1 MKEPCSLLIYSYLFF
16 ASGILCDRKLER
28 RQAVS
33 SCSVNP
39 EDMFYCSNGL
49 CIEWSWVCDGR
60 KDCSDGSDETKEL
73 CAQYEYGPN
82 TTTNCGRVYSNRPQY
97 IQNDMFEIVGTAPW
111 YALIS
116 RQSKEMIEYRLSCGG
131 SIIAPNVVI
140 SGAECFWE
148 DVMFSNKILVQDN
161 KIIVTAID
169 NNNLHQINS
178 VEIIYVKEGYN
189 GKHGSYAEDIAIIV
203 LVEKFLFSND
213 FAPVC
218 IDWNSIYKVENG
230 DTGMVSLWNK
240 KNDSQILV
248 LLERSVQFINP
259 ITCRSIKPD
268 VFDQYVTI
276 DKFCSNFTQ
285 EKEIS
290 AEDLGT
296 GISFLH
302 FNSYYLTGIHSVNS
316 YDLSKTSEPV
326 LGFTDIK
333 YHVQWIRGVLNKHFI
348 GSSCVLPT
356 VEGVV
361 YSYEGSNDILSHGT
375 LINNKLTVIENCEVG
390 YHKAYTY
397 SFRYCLG
404 RGKWLS
410 NFDKLCFKMC
420 PPLES
425 DSLDIKCSHNCKY
438 TNCSNLSIPDTI
450 AIPSCKPTYIAPI
463 GIDAAPLELH
473 CQSNGTWNKQLYSC
487 NPYCGRVYIQNQVL
501 VENGEKALVGTA
513 PWNVG
518 IYQLKQK
525 NYNYDLICGGSIIAP
540 NLVITA
546 AHCFW
551 QKGML
556 SNNISINNGLY
567 KIAVG
572 KYDRNFT
579 IIDNDFTQIMNV
591 EIIYLKEGYNG
602 PTGFHAEDI
611 AFIVLQN
618 RVSFNNDVLPVCID
632 WNGKYNVVNG
642 DQGKIVSWGK
652 TKTGISSPI
661 LLESSLPYI
670 DHSSCRNIY
679 TNGFEACIL
688 TDDKFCAG
696 SALGQGVCEGDSGA
710 GLSFLHSNSY
720 YLTGI
725 ASVND
730 PNTNNSIATFT
741 EIKYHIQWIRG
752 LYNKYNYI

>member
-1 MKEPCSLLIYSYLFF
+1 MKNTCSWLIYSCLFF

-33 SCSVNP
+33 SCSVNT
-39 EDMFYCSNGL
+39 EDKFYCSNGL
-49 CIEWSWVCDGR
+49 CIEWSWICDGR

-73 CAQYEYGPN
+73 CARYEYGPN
-82 TTTNCGRVYSNRPQY
+82 MTKNCGRVYSNRQSQY
-97 IQNDMFEIVGTAPW
+97 IRNDTFEIVETAPW
-111 YALIS
+111 NVLIS
-116 RQSKEMIEYRLSCGG
+116 RRPKEQFIHRLSCGG
-131 SIIAPNVVI
+131 SIIAPNIVI

-148 DVMFSNKILVQDN
+148 YVMFSNKLLVQSSQ
-161 KIIVTAID
+161 IFVTALVD
-169 NNNLHQINS
+169 NNKQIMN
-178 VEIIYVKEGYN
+178 VEIIYVNDNYN
-189 GKHGSYAEDIAIIV
+189 GRHGLYADDIGIIV
-203 LVEKFLFSND
+203 LREKMSFSND
-213 FAPVC
+213 FLPVC

-230 DTGMVSLWNK
+230 DAGMVSLWDQ
-240 KNDSQILV
+240 KNDSKIPFLS
-248 LLERSVQFINP
+248 ERSVQYIDP
-259 ITCRSIKPD
+259 GTCRSIKPEE
-268 VFDQYVTI
+268 FYQYVTV

-285 EKEIS
+285 ETNIW
-290 AEDLGT
+290 AQDRGA

-302 FNSYYLTGIHSVNS
+302 FNSYYLTGILSFNS
-316 YDLSKTSEPV
+316 YDLSNTSKPV

-333 YHVQWIRGVLNKHFI
+333 YHVQWIRGVLNKHFT
-348 GSSCVLPT
+348 GSSCVLPA

-410 NFDKLCFKMC
+410 NFEKLCFKMC

-425 DSLDIKCSHNCKY
+425 DSLDIKCSHKCKY
-438 TNCSNLSIPDTI
+438 ANCSNLSKPDTI
-450 AIPSCKPTYIAPI
+450 AIPSCKPTYIAPN
-463 GIDAAPLELH
+463 GQDAASLELH
-473 CQSNGTWNKQLYSC
+473 CQSDGTWNKQLYSC
-487 NPYCGRVYIQNQVL
+487 NPYCGRVHIQNQVL
-501 VENGEKALVGTA
+501 IKNGEKALVGTA

-518 IYQLKQK
+518 IYQLTQK

-556 SNNISINNGLY
+556 SNNISINDGLY
-567 KIAVG
+567 KTAVG

-611 AFIVLQN
+611 AIIVLQN
-618 RVSFNNDVLPVCID
+618 RVSFNNDVAPVCID

-642 DQGKIVSWGK
+642 DQGKIVGWGK
-652 TKTGISSPI
+652 TETGISSPI
-661 LLESSLPYI
+661 LLEASLPYI
-670 DHSSCRNIY
+670 DHSSCRNICA
-679 TNGFEACIL
+679 NGFEAYIL
-688 TDDKFCAG
+688 TDDKFCALV
-696 SALGQGVCEGDSGA
+696 SGQGVVKEDSGA
-710 GLSFLHSNSY
+710 GLNFLHSNSY
-720 YLTGI
+720 YLTGV
-725 ASVND
+725 ASMND
-730 PNTNNSIATFT
+730 PNTNSSIAAFT
-741 EIKYHIQWIRG
+741 EIMYHIQWIRG